1 MDINAVHLFRQ
12 IPTIKLKFTCPG
24 FALLHIDNGFPDPL
38 KIARDCNAFLGISKG
53 FGSLFSNFLWFVLRS
68 ELTVDNLGEVTTP
81 LFCGD

>member
-38 KIARDCNAFLGISKG
+38 KDRSRLQRFFRDLKRFWQPVLKL
-53 FGSLFSNFLWFVLRS
+53 SLVCLAL
-68 ELTVDNLGEVTTP
+68 
-81 LFCGD
+81 